1 MIAVERSGA
10 SSDSDPRPAGQ
21 GNDSARDLE
30 ILIRSR
36 YPVVAVDTLEEDRL
50 LELLARV
57 ARRLEVP
64 LYTWS
69 RTQGLVREGKDQATY
84 DTADPLKLL
93 AHLEASAAPGVVLLA
108 DFHPYLEDPLLVRKL
123 REALPS
129 FTSDRRALVLSG
141 HGVRLPPEIGT
152 QGVPYRLSLPDLEGI
167 RAELRQVV
175 RKAALYDKYV
185 GETERNLS
193 QALDTADAMSPVV
206 LWIDEIEKG
215 FSRDGGE
222 ADGGVSGRLLGTF
235 LTWLQ
240 ERDSRVFVVATAN
253 DVDRLPPELLRKG
266 RFDEIFFVDLPGPAE
281 RRAIL
286 ALHLARRGRNAD
298 RFDLERL
305 ADVAEGF
312 SGSEL
317 EQAVVAGLYTAFADK
332 SDLDQETLL
341 SELESAVPLS
351 VTLSER
357 VETLRE
363 WARGRAVPAA

>member
-1 MIAVERSGA
+1 M
-10 SSDSDPRPAGQ
+10 
-21 GNDSARDLE
+21 
-30 ILIRSR
+30 
-36 YPVVAVDTLEEDRL
+36 
-50 LELLARV
+50 
-57 ARRLEVP
+57 
-64 LYTWS
+64 
-69 RTQGLVREGKDQATY
+69 
-84 DTADPLKLL
+84 
-93 AHLEASAAPGVVLLA
+93 
-108 DFHPYLEDPLLVRKL
+108 
-123 REALPS
+123 
-129 FTSDRRALVLSG
+129 
-141 HGVRLPPEIGT
+141 
-152 QGVPYRLSLPDLEGI
+152 
-167 RAELRQVV
+167 
-175 RKAALYDKYV
+175 
-185 GETERNLS
+185 
-193 QALDTADAMSPVV
+193 
-206 LWIDEIEKG
+206 
-215 FSRDGGE
+215 
-222 ADGGVSGRLLGTF
+222 GGVSGRLLGTF

-341 SELESAVPLS
+341 SELESAAPLS